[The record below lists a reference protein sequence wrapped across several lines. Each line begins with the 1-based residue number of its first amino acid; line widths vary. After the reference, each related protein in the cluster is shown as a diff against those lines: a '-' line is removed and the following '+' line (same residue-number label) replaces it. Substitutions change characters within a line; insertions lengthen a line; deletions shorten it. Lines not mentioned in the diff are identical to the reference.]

1 MGTEN
6 KRPPNEGKDAEKP
19 EAGKSP
25 VKGDGRTRTM
35 EPGMER
41 QGAEGLSRENRD
53 RHRGGRIVEE
63 GLELIG
69 RQNGS
74 RNKNR
79 AERSRDG
86 NDHPDTQLRTNVST
100 KGEPGVERPRDNGK
114 SQHPERGGHEKGQ
127 RSERGQREAVTL
139 MDTNV
144 TERPVQERT
153 EKQGMPERN
162 SKHEN
167 NERNRTQGKTMMEV
181 PRIPKKREESAEDIR
196 IVTESVEKDIQ
207 FEIKQ
212 IQTIKLGM

>member
-1 MGTEN
+1 MDTEN
-6 KRPPNEGKDAEKP
+6 KQPQNDGKDAEKP
-19 EAGKSP
+19 EAGKS
-25 VKGDGRTRTM
+25 VEKGDGRTRAM
-35 EPGMER
+35 EPRTER
-41 QGAEGLSRENRD
+41 QGTEGRSRENRD
-53 RHRGGRIVEE
+53 RHHRGHVVEE

-69 RQNGS
+69 HQDGS
-74 RNKNR
+74 RNRNR
-79 AERSRDG
+79 PERNRDV
-86 NDHPDTQLRTNVST
+86 NDHPDPQLRTNVSI
-100 KGEPGVERPRDNGK
+100 KREPGVERPRDNGI
-114 SQHPERGGHEKGQ
+114 SQRPERGGREKGQ

-139 MDTNV
+139 MDANV

-167 NERNRTQGKTMMEV
+167 NERNRTQGKTMIEV